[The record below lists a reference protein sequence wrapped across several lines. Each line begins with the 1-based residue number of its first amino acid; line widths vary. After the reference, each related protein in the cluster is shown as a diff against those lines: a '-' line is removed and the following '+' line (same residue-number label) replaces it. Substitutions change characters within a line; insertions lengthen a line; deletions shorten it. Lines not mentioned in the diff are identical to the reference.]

1 MIRIDSGNDISSVDN
16 DDVTNE
22 CNSKTAVILIIWTGE
37 LFAKNTHLKRNE
49 EKKEKQLWFGLY
61 ERGNCVKETKK

>member
-49 EKKEKQLWFGLY
+49 EKKKN
-61 ERGNCVKETKK
+61 NCDLDYMNGEIECKRN